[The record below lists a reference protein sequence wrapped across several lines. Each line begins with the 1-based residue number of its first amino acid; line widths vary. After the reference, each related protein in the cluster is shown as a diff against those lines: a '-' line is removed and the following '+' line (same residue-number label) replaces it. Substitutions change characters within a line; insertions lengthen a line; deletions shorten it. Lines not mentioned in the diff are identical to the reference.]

1 MASLLDIGRSAIN
14 AQREAL
20 SVTGQ
25 NIVNVNTEGYRRRD
39 ASLNEVF
46 GVQSELTALTSQT
59 GLGVQLSE
67 VRRAFDAF
75 VTDSKRTATGRF
87 EGSNAFVGRLEQLQ
101 NAILPNGG
109 DLGVILTAFFDTL
122 GQVSARP
129 GDLAPRAAAIE
140 MGHTVSNAFNTTAM
154 LLDDLGAGALAE
166 IETRMVEA
174 NLTLDAL
181 ASLNGRL
188 RSSNLGANPPNSLL
202 DERDRLIDR
211 LSLLVPLNVSIG
223 ERYDAELRLGASE
236 AGPLILSGED
246 AKVLSLARNDQGGVV
261 FRVGSGQIVSQLERG
276 AIKGLVDA
284 HGVIRRA
291 LSELDTLAR
300 NFSTEMNDQHAQ
312 GIDLEG
318 QLGKELFATAGFSPV
333 LAASNKGTAEAS
345 IRLVP
350 GRADQL
356 DGMAMTF
363 EGRTNRWLLKDDAGN
378 LLGTGR
384 SRIEIDGAVIDIEGA
399 AKDGDRISFARDA
412 GDASRISF
420 LLKRPEEIAAASTVS
435 IFPDTTNLGSAVL
448 NATRAVDRPVSVPP
462 LSDTLAN
469 NLSPVAAQEFLRGGV
484 VGSIPR
490 GTQDFAL
497 ASFATQASASVS
509 ARNGADI
516 SEVTLTLGGADY
528 TFELAPKSV
537 GSTEWQSGAEI
548 AKFLQMGVLK
558 TSDGATLS
566 ELGISVAG
574 SESGLTF
581 ASDGTRRLTGAT
593 AASSSGTGLGT
604 DFTAGQA
611 ASELRIFT
619 REGRQIAGPPLQST
633 DVLRL
638 ITEENGFSAGAEYRA
653 DYNTVTSGTG
663 YRGIS
668 ITQSKTATDPLS
680 SGLNS
685 VSVSLGGQL
694 QSSTFGTITA
704 DSAVNEMQAQTL
716 TLAMLDTG
724 SSRSLSLPPAV
735 DAAFVA
741 ERANASF
748 AAIGV
753 TAKAMTAVRLEL
765 QGTTGEDTSP
775 RSVQFDLTGKNNT
788 ALTVTADIDG
798 GDMSSLV
805 DAINRR
811 TNDTGI
817 TAELSLSTGAVTLI
831 QRDGYDIGFSA
842 ANTQG
847 VSLGVSALDQSFQPM
862 ALGADGLSR
871 SVPLEGRLRVSGTV
885 EFVSGGAF
893 SVTSS
898 AAGTEPIRVDSA
910 PDPMAGGLVSRSF
923 SNGGTEVALAYRAD
937 PMIDGPSVNVDG
949 TRVHAPSGRF
959 ETVLNLG
966 EDGPEFRANVRIA
979 EGFEQDLLPQRIAE
993 ETARQMRAQ
1002 APVPTLVGAPIS
1014 AEAFP
1019 KIGTQARFTLGGAE
1033 YTLER
1038 VDGGDPTQLTALD
1051 FKVTGPE
1058 SGRIVPS
1065 IVRTD
1070 AEGEPDEAGGFYTL
1084 SLGVVGGQLSGQGPK
1099 PASDSAVAF
1108 GLDASNSTATLQGRA
1123 IDSTLATGDYD
1134 LTVEIGG
1141 TQVTVTV
1148 SKDADGALTLPI
1160 NQNANL
1166 AAKIEP
1172 DSSGN
1177 QVLVL
1182 EAAEGDGPISV
1193 VNSEAA
1199 ARLGFKVRDAELSVE
1214 GGMLYARS
1222 TSGTAIDIKA
1232 GGASAASSYIRLTD
1246 IPDED
1251 LIVIMGDDG
1260 AKRLGAQYQVG
1271 PPLKEADR
1279 KPEFFRVEMV
1289 DQVSG
1294 RVELFDRVSGASI
1307 ATRFSNGLA
1316 RFNISGQDIELSG
1329 FAETGDSFN
1338 LATGQRA
1345 PGDARN
1351 MDALASLGQQRT
1363 GFKSFQDDFRAI
1375 AAGVGSRLEAARFT
1389 LLSNEA
1395 VRDAAVAAESE
1406 LSGVNL
1412 DEEAAKLMSQQ
1423 QAYQA
1428 AARILQTAR
1437 EMFDTLIRIA

>member
-1 MASLLDIGRSAIN
+1 MTSLLDIGRSAIN

-59 GLGVQLSE
+59 GLGVQLGE

-75 VTDSKRTATGRF
+75 VTESKRTATGRF
-87 EGSNAFVGRLEQLQ
+87 EGSAAFVGRLEQLQ
-101 NAILPNGG
+101 NAILPNSG

-122 GQVSARP
+122 GQVAARP
-129 GDLAPRAAAIE
+129 GDLAPRAATIE

-154 LLDDLGAGALAE
+154 LLDDLGAGARAE
-166 IETRMVEA
+166 IEIRMFEA
-174 NLTLDAL
+174 NQTLDAL
-181 ASLNGRL
+181 ASVNGRL
-188 RSSNLGANPPNSLL
+188 RSSNLGSNAPNSLL

-211 LSLLVPLNVSIG
+211 LSLLMPLNVSIG
-223 ERYDAELRLGASE
+223 ERYDAVLRLGASE

-246 AKVLSLARNDQGGVV
+246 SRTLSLAQNDQGGIV

-284 HGVIRRA
+284 HGVIGRA
-291 LSELDTLAR
+291 LSELDALAR
-300 NFSTEMNDQHAQ
+300 NFSTEMNEQHAQ
-312 GIDLEG
+312 GVDLEG

-333 LAASNKGTAEAS
+333 PAASNQGTAEAS

-356 DGMAMTF
+356 DGMLMTF

-384 SRIEIDGAVIDIEGA
+384 NRLEIDGAVIDIEGS
-399 AKDGDRISFARDA
+399 AKDGDRISFTRVA

-435 IFPDTTNLGSAVL
+435 IFPDTTNMGSAVL
-448 NATRAVDRPVSVPP
+448 NTTRAVEMPVRVPP

-490 GTQDFAL
+490 GTQDFTL

-516 SEVTLTLGGADY
+516 GQVTLNLDGAEHR
-528 TFELAPKSV
+528 FKLEPQSV
-537 GSTEWQSGAEI
+537 GSAEWQSGAEI

-558 TSDGATLS
+558 STDKPPKTLS
-566 ELGISVAG
+566 ELGISVVG

-581 ASDGTRRLTGAT
+581 ASDGTRRFTGAT
-593 AASSSGTGLGT
+593 AASSSGTNLGT

-619 REGRQIAGPPLQST
+619 REGRQIAGPPLQSA

-653 DYNTVTSGTG
+653 DYNTVTSGIG

-668 ITQSKTATDPLS
+668 ITQSQTATAPLS
-680 SGLNS
+680 SGLNK
-685 VSVSLGGQL
+685 VSASLGGQL
-694 QSSTFGTITA
+694 QSSAFGAITA

-716 TLAMLDTG
+716 TLAMG
-724 SSRSLSLPPAV
+724 SGASRSLSLPPAV

-741 ERANASF
+741 ERANERF
-748 AAIGV
+748 ATIGV

-765 QGTTGEDTSP
+765 QNTANG
-775 RSVQFDLTGKNNT
+775 SVQFDLTGKNNT
-788 ALTVTADIDG
+788 ALSVTADIDD
-798 GDMSSLV
+798 GDMSGLV

-811 TNDTGI
+811 SNDTGI
-817 TAELSLSTGAVTLI
+817 TAELSLSSGAVTLI
-831 QRDGYDIGFSA
+831 QRDGYDIGFSEV
-842 ANTQG
+842 NTQG
-847 VSLGVSALDQSFQPM
+847 VSLAVAALDQSFRPM
-862 ALGADGLSR
+862 ALGADGASR

-885 EFVSGGAF
+885 EFVSGGPF
-893 SVTSS
+893 SVNS
-898 AAGTEPIRVDSA
+898 AVGEEKIRMDSA
-910 PDPMAGGLVSRSF
+910 PDPMTGGLVSRSF
-923 SNGGTEVALAYRAD
+923 SNGGTEVALAYKAD
-937 PMIDGPSVNVDG
+937 AMIDGLSVNVDG

-959 ETVLNLG
+959 ETVLSFG
-966 EDGPEFRANVRIA
+966 EDGPVFLANVTIA
-979 EGFEQDLLPQRIAE
+979 EDFEQNLMSQRIAE
-993 ETARQMRAQ
+993 ETARQLRDQ
-1002 APVPTLVGAPIS
+1002 APVPTLVGAPI
-1014 AEAFP
+1014 ALAAFP
-1019 KIGTQARFTLGGAE
+1019 NIGAQARFALAGAE

-1038 VDGGDPTQLTALD
+1038 VDGGNPTQLTALD

-1058 SGRIVPS
+1058 PDRIVPR

-1070 AEGEPDEAGGFYTL
+1070 AYGEPDEEGGFYTL
-1084 SLGVVGGQLSGQGPK
+1084 SLGVVGGQVSGQGPK
-1099 PASDSAVAF
+1099 PITDSAAAF
-1108 GLDASNSTATLQGRA
+1108 GLDTNNTKARLQGRV
-1123 IDSTLATGDYD
+1123 IDSDLTPGDYV
-1134 LTVEIGG
+1134 LTVKIDE
-1141 TQVTVTV
+1141 TQVNVTV
-1148 SKDADGALTLPI
+1148 NKDANGSLTLPN
-1160 NQNANL
+1160 NQDANL
-1166 AAKIEP
+1166 AAKIETN
-1172 DSSGN
+1172 SSGN

-1182 EAAEGDGPISV
+1182 EALKGAGPISV

-1199 ARLGFKVRDAELSVE
+1199 ADLGFKVGDAELSVE
-1214 GGMLYARS
+1214 DGMLFARS
-1222 TSGTAIDIKA
+1222 MSGTAIDIKA

-1246 IPDED
+1246 LPDED

-1271 PPLKEADR
+1271 TPLKETDR

-1289 DQVSG
+1289 DQATG

-1351 MDALASLGQQRT
+1351 MDVMASLGQQRT

-1389 LLSNEA
+1389 NLTNEA

>member
-1 MASLLDIGRSAIN
+1 MTSLLDIGRSAIN

-59 GLGVQLSE
+59 GLGVQLGE

-75 VTDSKRTATGRF
+75 VTESKRTAMGRF
-87 EGSNAFVGRLEQLQ
+87 EGSAAFVGRLEQLQ

-122 GQVSARP
+122 GQVAARP

-202 DERDRLIDR
+202 DERDRLIDK

-223 ERYDAELRLGASE
+223 ERYDAELRLGDSE

-246 AKVLSLARNDQGGVV
+246 SRILSLARNDQGGIV

-276 AIKGLVDA
+276 EIKGLVDA

-291 LSELDTLAR
+291 LSELDSLAR
-300 NFSTEMNDQHAQ
+300 NFSIEMNDQHAQ

-318 QLGKELFATAGFSPV
+318 QLGKELFATAAFSPMP
-333 LAASNKGTAEAS
+333 AASNQGTAEAS

-356 DGMAMTF
+356 DGMVMTF

-378 LLGTGR
+378 LLGSGR
-384 SRIEIDGAVIDIEGA
+384 SRIEIDGAVIDIVGA
-399 AKDGDRISFARDA
+399 AKHGDRIIFGRDA

-420 LLKRPEEIAAASTVS
+420 LLQRPEEIAAASTVS

-448 NATRAVDRPVSVPP
+448 NATRAVDRLVSVPP
-462 LSDTLAN
+462 LSDLLAN

-497 ASFATQASASVS
+497 ASFATQATATVS

-516 SEVTLTLGGADY
+516 GQVTLTLDGTDY
-528 TFELAPKSV
+528 TFKLEPQRV

-548 AKFLQMGVLK
+548 AKFLQMGVFK
-558 TSDGATLS
+558 SSDTPSKTLS

-574 SESGLTF
+574 SESGLIF
-581 ASDGTRRLTGAT
+581 ASDGSKELTGAT
-593 AASSSGTGLGT
+593 AFDSSQPRLSLATS
-604 DFTAGQA
+604 FTAAEA
-611 ASELRIFT
+611 ASEIRIFT
-619 REGRQIAGPPLQST
+619 REGRQIAGPPLQSQE
-633 DVLRL
+633 VLQL

-668 ITQSKTATDPLS
+668 ITQSRTATEPLS
-680 SGLNS
+680 GGLNT

-716 TLAMLDTG
+716 TLAMVNTG

-765 QGTTGEDTSP
+765 QETASGP
-775 RSVQFDLTGKNNT
+775 VQFDLTGKNNT
-788 ALTVTADIDG
+788 PLTVTANIDG

-831 QRDGYDIGFSA
+831 QRDGFDIEFSA
-842 ANTQG
+842 VNTQD
-847 VSLGVSALDQSFQPM
+847 VSLAVAALDQSFRPM
-862 ALGADGLSR
+862 RAPVSFD
-871 SVPLEGRLRVSGTV
+871 VPPDERLRISGTV
-885 EFVSGGAF
+885 EFISGGSF
-893 SVTSS
+893 QLSS
-898 AAGTEPIRVDSA
+898 NVDSKTELSE
-910 PDPMAGGLVSRSF
+910 PDPMLGGLVSRSF
-923 SNGGTEVALAYRAD
+923 SNGGTEVALAYKAD

-966 EDGPEFRANVRIA
+966 EDGPEFSANVRIA

-1070 AEGEPDEAGGFYTL
+1070 SDGVQNEDGGFYTL

-1123 IDSTLATGDYD
+1123 IDSTLANGDYK
-1134 LTVEIGG
+1134 LNVVVNG
-1141 TQVTVTV
+1141 TDATVTV
-1148 SKDADGALTLPI
+1148 RKDPDGLQVPEVTFAPLLEE
-1160 NQNANL
+1160 ANL
-1166 AAKIEP
+1166 KAAIKE

-1182 EAAEGDGPISV
+1182 EALKGAGPIYV

-1199 ARLGFKVRDAELSVE
+1199 ASLGFKVGDVELSVE
-1214 GGMLYARS
+1214 DGLLYARS
-1222 TSGTAIDIKA
+1222 TTGTAIDIKA
-1232 GGASAASSYIRLTD
+1232 GGASAAGSYIRLTD

-1260 AKRLGAQYQVG
+1260 AKRLGAQYLLG

-1279 KPEFFRVEMV
+1279 SPEFFRVEMV
-1289 DQVSG
+1289 DKATG
-1294 RVELFDRVSGASI
+1294 RVELFDSVSGASI

-1351 MDALASLGQQRT
+1351 MDVLASLGQQRT

>member
-87 EGSNAFVGRLEQLQ
+87 ESSDAFVGRLEQLQ

-246 AKVLSLARNDQGGVV
+246 AKVLSLAQNDQGGIV

-276 AIKGLVDA
+276 GIKGLVDA

-558 TSDGATLS
+558 SNDTSPKTLS

-581 ASDGTRRLTGAT
+581 ASDGTRELTGAT
-593 AASSSGTGLGT
+593 AKAANGPPPETS
-604 DFTAGQA
+604 FTKAQP

-619 REGRQIAGPPLQST
+619 REGRQIAGPPLQSA

-638 ITEENGFSAGAEYRA
+638 ITEENGFSAGAEYRV

-668 ITQSKTATDPLS
+668 ITQSQTATEPLS
-680 SGLNS
+680 SGLNT
-685 VSVSLGGQL
+685 VAVSLGAQL
-694 QSSTFGTITA
+694 KSSVSGAITS

-716 TLAMLDTG
+716 TLAMDTG

-765 QGTTGEDTSP
+765 QDTASG
-775 RSVQFDLTGKNNT
+775 SVQFDLTGKNNT

-847 VSLGVSALDQSFQPM
+847 VSLAVAALDQSFRPM

-937 PMIDGPSVNVDG
+937 PMIDGPSANVDG

-966 EDGPEFRANVRIA
+966 EDGPEFLANVRIA
-979 EGFEQDLLPQRIAE
+979 EGFEQDLLPQRIAA

-1002 APVPTLVGAPIS
+1002 APVPTLVGAPI
-1014 AEAFP
+1014 ALAAFP
-1019 KIGTQARFTLGGAE
+1019 KIGAQARVTLGGAE

-1070 AEGEPDEAGGFYTL
+1070 ADGVQNEAGGFYTL

-1148 SKDADGALTLPI
+1148 NKSDAIPAVLQASSDNPALD
-1160 NQNANL
+1160 AS
-1166 AAKIEP
+1166 IET
-1172 DSSGN
+1172 DASGN
-1177 QVLVL
+1177 PVLVL
-1182 EAAEGDGPISV
+1182 EAAKGAGPISV
-1193 VNSEAA
+1193 VKTDNEAA
-1199 ARLGFKVRDAELSVE
+1199 ASLGFKVGDAELSVE

-1222 TSGTAIDIKA
+1222 TSRTAIDIKA